1 VASPVSSPVSTTV
14 IAFDI
19 AGADSFEGAVLE
31 RFDQIVAAAARGLGF
46 VTQEAGKPNLTVTLA
61 PEAALADAVNRTAAA
76 LAGFDGA
83 AAPLRVRA
91 IANYGVVFRAE
102 ADGQVSFSGSAIRAT
117 QSALRRAP
125 DSGSLMATRDFV
137 AQASRLADLPFRFEV
152 MSDAAGAEGLSNVVF
167 GAAGAGPGAG
177 PAGVGFAL
185 ASNDQAF
192 VAFIKRRLA
201 GEIGPFAGALVDRA
215 LRTAPVA
222 TQLVKALSREIEN
235 PVARAAFEQ
244 EVFQFIKNQNRNP

>member
-1 VASPVSSPVSTTV
+1 MASPVSAPVSTTV
-14 IAFDI
+14 FAFDI
-19 AGADSFEGAVLE
+19 VGADSFEGAVLQ
-31 RFDQIVAAAARGLGF
+31 RFDKIVAAAARGLGF
-46 VTQEAGKPNLTVTLA
+46 VTQEPGKPNLTVTLA
-61 PEAALADAVNRTAAA
+61 PEAALAEAVNRTAAA
-76 LAGFDGA
+76 LAGFDGT

-125 DSGSLMATRDFV
+125 GSGSLMATRDFV
-137 AQASRLADLPFRFEV
+137 AQASRLADLPFRFEA
-152 MSDAAGAEGLSNVVF
+152 MSDMAGAEGLSHVVF
-167 GAAGAGPGAG
+167 GAAEAG

-185 ASNDQAF
+185 PSNDQAF
-192 VAFIKRRLA
+192 VAFVKRRLA
-201 GEIGPFAGALVDRA
+201 ADIGPFAGALVDRA
-215 LRTAPVA
+215 LRATPVA

-235 PVARAAFEQ
+235 PVARTAFEQ